1 MEEKLR
7 NLSQNIENNT
17 GENAHKPEENPPDQS
32 AEPISASDREDTPVE
47 ENQEKHED
55 STPWEEEEVSDYT
68 PEPEEEHHEEESH
81 DESKSEENGES
92 VDVDFKPVK
101 EQEEAEE
108 EHHDEP
114 EPKPEEEKEEPK
126 EEPKEDDAPKIL
138 TMTEEE
144 PKESPT
150 RTKKYSPEVEAAL
163 NRLNAEE
170 ASVDFDTEP
179 LSTEPKKKHHAGRVF
194 LVILLLIAIAAITVC
209 VLVEQKVIDNPL
221 DWFTKKES
229 SKVEPAPAPEPAS
242 EPTALTDETL
252 IAAVNALLAKQITT
266 DNYYVFARTYQKG
279 IDNEYIYYDVAE
291 TPATDC
297 ATAAEQ
303 TDCADAVK
311 ITADNYKD
319 FPQYR
324 YSFKKTDFDVYE
336 FEERTP
342 FGSSEVIKE
351 VSEKL
356 NDNTE
361 EKK

>member
-17 GENAHKPEENPPDQS
+17 GDNAHKPEENPPEEREES
-32 AEPISASDREDTPVE
+32 AEPTSASDREDAPVE
-47 ENQEKHED
+47 GKEEKDNNREEE
-55 STPWEEEEVSDYT
+55 TPWEEEEVSDYT
-68 PEPEEEHHEEESH
+68 PEPESEPEPEPEEHEEES
-81 DESKSEENGES
+81 
-92 VDVDFKPVK
+92 
-101 EQEEAEE
+101 
-108 EHHDEP
+108 EP
-114 EPKPEEEKEEPK
+114 EPEEHEEESELKPEDVSEPEKEE
-126 EEPKEDDAPKIL
+126 EPEPEPEGPKIL

-170 ASVDFDTEP
+170 PSVDFDSEP
-179 LSTEPKKKHHAGRVF
+179 LSTEPKKRHHAGRIF
-194 LVILLLIAIAAITVC
+194 LAFLLVLAIAAAVVC

-221 DWFTKKES
+221 NWFTKKES

-252 IAAVNALLAKQITT
+252 ITAVDALLAKQITT
-266 DNYYVFARTYQKG
+266 DNYYVFARTYQKDADG
-279 IDNEYIYYDVAE
+279 EHIYYDVAE
-291 TPATDC
+291 TPAIDC
-297 ATAAEQ
+297 ATTVEQ
-303 TDCADAVK
+303 TDCADAAK

-336 FEERTP
+336 FEERAP